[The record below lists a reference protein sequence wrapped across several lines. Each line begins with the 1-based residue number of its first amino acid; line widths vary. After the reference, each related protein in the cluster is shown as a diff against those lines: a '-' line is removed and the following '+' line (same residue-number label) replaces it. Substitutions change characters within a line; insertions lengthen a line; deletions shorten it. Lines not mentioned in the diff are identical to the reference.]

1 MFKRATPLPQSAV
14 FSDLP
19 IRTVVCGAANTSI
32 AVHIHG
38 EIRDDVVPVVCLPGY
53 VRNMSDFASLP
64 RAVNRQPD
72 TDFAF
77 ILIDL
82 PGRGR
87 SSRYPKN
94 ASYSTLGDADCV
106 LAVMAAL
113 DVPRAVLAGEGH
125 GGQVAMV
132 MAGRQ
137 PLAVAGTILIDA
149 GPVTDPRGL
158 VRTRNNFRHLTSIK
172 SPQVARAALR
182 KIIGTDYPGETEAR
196 LDGFS
201 ERFYTQDARGRPL
214 ALFDGRLVEQLE
226 QFEFDD
232 VLEPQW
238 QLFDTLS
245 HAPLMI
251 LRSQLTDQ
259 VRRATFDEM
268 VRRRPDAATL
278 VISDQGS
285 PALFEDTVE
294 HQAIAGFLRDICRQP
309 EENLPTEHAD
319 FA

>member
-1 MFKRATPLPQSAV
+1 MFKRATPLPETPL
-14 FSDLP
+14 FSGLP
-19 IRTVVCGAANTSI
+19 VRTITCSAANIQI

-38 EIRDDVVPVVCLPGY
+38 EIADDVAPIVCLPGY
-53 VRNMSDFASLP
+53 VRNISDFAGLP
-64 RAVNRQPD
+64 AAINRLPD
-72 TDFAF
+72 TGFAF

-87 SSRYPKN
+87 SAYLGKGAR
-94 ASYSTLGDADCV
+94 YSTLADADCV
-106 LAVMAAL
+106 LDVMAAL

-132 MAGRQ
+132 IAARQ
-137 PLAVAGTILIDA
+137 PLAVAGTILIDS

-158 VRTRNNFRHLTSIK
+158 VRARNNFRHLTALK
-172 SPQVARAALR
+172 SPSAARAALR
-182 KIIGTDYPGETEAR
+182 KIVGTDYPGESEAR
-196 LDGFS
+196 LDGFAQRIYA
-201 ERFYTQDARGRPL
+201 EDGRGKLRPL
-214 ALFDGRLVEQLE
+214 FDSQLIAQLE

-251 LRSQLTDQ
+251 VRSQLTDQ
-259 VRRATFDEM
+259 VRRASFDEM
-268 VRRRPDAATL
+268 VRRRRDAATL

-285 PALFEDTVE
+285 PALLENPEE
-294 HQAIAGFLRDICRQP
+294 HQAIAAFLREICWAGVG
-309 EENLPTEHAD
+309 EVAD
-319 FA
+319 KAG

>member
-1 MFKRATPLPQSAV
+1 MFKRATPLPQTPL

-19 IRTVVCGAANTSI
+19 VRTIVCGAAHTRI

-38 EIRDDVVPVVCLPGY
+38 EIADDVPPIVCLPGY
-53 VRNMSDFASLP
+53 VRNMSDFAALP
-64 RAVNRQPD
+64 RAINRLPD
-72 TDFAF
+72 TGFAF

-87 SSRYPKN
+87 SSYLGKGAR
-94 ASYSTLGDADCV
+94 YSTLADADCV
-106 LAVMAAL
+106 LDVMAAL
-113 DVPRAVLAGEGH
+113 DVPRAVVAGEGH

-132 MAGRQ
+132 IASRR

-158 VRTRNNFRHLTSIK
+158 VRTRNNFRHLAAVK
-172 SPQVARAALR
+172 SPAAASVALR
-182 KIIGTDYPGETEAR
+182 KILSTDYPGESEVR
-196 LDGFS
+196 LDGFAQRIYAQD
-201 ERFYTQDARGRPL
+201 ERGKLR
-214 ALFDGRLVEQLE
+214 ALFDSQLIEQLE

-238 QLFDTLS
+238 PLFDTLS

-251 LRSQLTDQ
+251 VRSQLTDQ
-259 VRRATFDEM
+259 VRRATYDEM
-268 VRRRPDAATL
+268 THRRRDAATL

-285 PALFEDTVE
+285 PALLDDSAE
-294 HQAIAGFLRDICRQP
+294 HEAIAAFLRDICR
-309 EENLPTEHAD
+309 AD
-319 FA
+319 DEQS